1 MWKSK
6 INGAFPEKQ
15 REGLM
20 QESAEVKYVTLQGK
34 AVKGAASVQKK
45 NKREVFL
52 ETQRQQGN
60 ATAAARGDKNTR
72 TKATESMSSAAGR
85 GPAGESSGIVTD
97 DSS

>member
-52 ETQRQQGN
+52 ET
-60 ATAAARGDKNTR
+60 
-72 TKATESMSSAAGR
+72 
-85 GPAGESSGIVTD
+85 
-97 DSS
+97 